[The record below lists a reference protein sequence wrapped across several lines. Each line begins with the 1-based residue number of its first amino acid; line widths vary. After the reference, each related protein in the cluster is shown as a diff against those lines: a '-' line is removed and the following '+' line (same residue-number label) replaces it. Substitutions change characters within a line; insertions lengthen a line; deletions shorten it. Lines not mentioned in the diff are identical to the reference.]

1 MKKEIGSEFWDIPL
15 AEQDNN
21 IFPGNAYWFV
31 SGRSALIAII
41 SDIRKYK
48 QLNSVAMPS
57 WCCDSIIVPFI
68 QNGIT
73 VSFYNPFK
81 QLMGINTDALVIMDY
96 FGYEG
101 HNRIEGYNGITIRD
115 VTHSIFTTQHTDADY
130 YFGSLRKW
138 AGFASGGYA
147 WGFINPITYEGYNQ
161 EYTNCRHYAMELKK
175 QYISALTGHI
185 DALGEKE
192 IFLACFSRAEEQLNN
207 GKIEHAD
214 ANDISYAKK
223 MNVEAIKERRR
234 KNASVLLSGI
244 KEFAIYPSLN
254 KNDCPLF
261 VPIRINNRDEVR
273 KQLINQGIYCPVHW
287 PLTEY
292 HTIDEESKK
301 IYKEELSLICDQRY
315 DEKDMS
321 YILEVVLSRKGEL

>member
-1 MKKEIGSEFWDIPL
+1 
-15 AEQDNN
+15 
-21 IFPGNAYWFV
+21 
-31 SGRSALIAII
+31 
-41 SDIRKYK
+41 
-48 QLNSVAMPS
+48 MPS

-214 ANDISYAKK
+214 ANDIFDSFE
-223 MNVEAIKERRR
+223 MAII
-234 KNASVLLSGI
+234 SFLLRGQI
-244 KEFAIYPSLN
+244 FIF
-254 KNDCPLF
+254 D
-261 VPIRINNRDEVR
+261 
-273 KQLINQGIYCPVHW
+273 
-287 PLTEY
+287 
-292 HTIDEESKK
+292 
-301 IYKEELSLICDQRY
+301 
-315 DEKDMS
+315 
-321 YILEVVLSRKGEL
+321 